1 MRVSAGENQSHINTG
16 YLSSSSI
23 DATEDCTKKRIRL
36 GNDNYVISIEPF
48 KENRNKSINELND
61 LNESETDPP
70 PVVITQPN
78 NNNHPAYNRVHKTI
92 IKKTTNNSSSFCSC
106 CRFFIDLFSLFIQC
120 IRCFASCF
128 CSPCC
133 FATALFGGI
142 AAVFGVAAL
151 GFIGIIPI
159 PVNWANSICN
169 ATESYRNVFVT
180 YENVTLLDRSLFSTF
195 QTTTQISGN
204 NYFVFYL

>member
-1 MRVSAGENQSHINTG
+1 
-16 YLSSSSI
+16 
-23 DATEDCTKKRIRL
+23 
-36 GNDNYVISIEPF
+36 VISIEPF
-48 KENRNKSINELND
+48 KENRGKSIND

-70 PVVITQPN
+70 EIITQSN
-78 NNNHPAYNRVHKTI
+78 DNNHPAYNRVNRTV
-92 IKKTTNNSSSFCSC
+92 IKKTTNKSSSFCSC

-120 IRCFASCF
+120 IRCLASCF

-151 GFIGIIPI
+151 GIFGIIPI
-159 PVNWANSICN
+159 PVNWTNSICN

-180 YENVTLLDRSLFSTF
+180 YENVTLDRPPFSTI
-195 QTTTQISGN
+195 QTTTQIPGN
-204 NYFVFYL
+204 YYYIFFIKNKLNFQMKSQHGQQQ